1 MFVVVSSIHHLSV
14 VRVATAGI
22 AALFACC
29 VYAGPQ
35 SVRAT
40 YNGYINGMQAGVIT
54 EEYESQGGNYRL
66 ASDTRTIGLA
76 TLVNREPTHFSST
89 GQVTKTGLRPIQFE
103 ARRNPGEPAQIA
115 ASFDWSQGQLTL
127 RHAGKTESVPLPPG
141 TQDRLSA
148 MYQLLFLPL
157 DRMRSI
163 DFAMTNGRKLDQY
176 HYSVTPDVDLNTP
189 IGRLKTL
196 YLVKER
202 REPGE
207 SSAELW
213 VSAQHHHF
221 PVRLITV
228 QRNGLRFEQMIQTLD
243 IRE

>member
-1 MFVVVSSIHHLSV
+1 VVVRSIHHLGTT
-14 VRVATAGI
+14 RAAAAGI
-22 AALFACC
+22 AALCACC
-29 VYAGPQ
+29 AYAGPQ

-40 YNGYINGMQAGVIT
+40 YNGYLNGMHAGVIT
-54 EEYESQGGNYRL
+54 EEYEAEGGNYRL
-66 ASDTRTIGLA
+66 VSQTRTTGLA
-76 TLVNREPTHFSST
+76 TILNREPLRFSST
-89 GQVTKTGLRPIQFE
+89 GELTAAGLRPIQFE
-103 ARRNPGEPAQIA
+103 ARRNAGEPAQIA
-115 ASFDWSQGQLTL
+115 ASFDWPQGQLTL

-176 HYSVTPDVDLNTP
+176 HYSVTPDVELNTP

-221 PVRLITV
+221 PVRLVTV